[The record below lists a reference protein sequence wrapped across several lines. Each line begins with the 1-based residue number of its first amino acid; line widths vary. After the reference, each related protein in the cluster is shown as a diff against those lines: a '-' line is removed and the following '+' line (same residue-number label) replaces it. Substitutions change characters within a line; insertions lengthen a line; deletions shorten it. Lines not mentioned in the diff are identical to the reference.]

1 MNRGQESRRFLAV
14 VKEIEE
20 EFMNLE
26 DKKKQP
32 ELQESIS

>member
-14 VKEIEE
+14 VKEINE

-26 DKKKQP
+26 DKKAA
-32 ELQESIS
+32 